1 MGLAP
6 RTPFWRGFGRV
17 LACALGLG
25 GVAAAPALVAQPA
38 QAQHADF
45 ATLLAD
51 RLYLDGPNRLIAEGN
66 VEAFFGAARLTASR
80 IMYDRATGAMQITG
94 PLVLTEG
101 QRAVML
107 ADSAELRDG
116 LRLGLIR
123 SARVVLDQQLQIA
136 ANTVERRS
144 ERFTEMNTVVASA
157 CEICPERNT
166 PLWEVRADRVVH
178 DTQERQLYFEGAR
191 FRMFGLPV
199 AYIPRLR
206 IPDPSLDRATG
217 FLSPGFSL
225 DSEHGFGVKA
235 PYFIAISQDKD
246 LTLTPFLG
254 TKGTYAL
261 DLRYRQAFD
270 NGLLELGGLVARDSI
285 RNGNLRGMVYAKG
298 DFAVPRGYRLSFNLI
313 QPSDRNLLED
323 YDRGTPRLTSDIT
336 LERIRR
342 DARIR
347 VQALQFRSLRVGDVN
362 ANLPNSVGQGLY
374 DRRFDMPGLG
384 GVGRIRLEAEGYARR
399 APISTG
405 PIADRDPKRVARFSA
420 DLGWRRDAV
429 LPGGLL
435 AAVGGNLGFDHFR
448 IAPAASGLSPTVTRL
463 RPALMAEL
471 RWPLVRAASGGA
483 SHVIEPVAQVIWSND
498 KTYALPNATSL
509 MPELDEG
516 NLFTFDRF
524 AGGDA
529 REAGLRT
536 NLGLS
541 WTRYDPDGWSSTL
554 TLGRIVRER
563 DLRQFSVASPLA
575 GRQSDWLL
583 AASIDT
589 ASGLTL
595 SSRSLFSEDFNLTR
609 SAIELDWGTDEFAI
623 STSYMRIEA
632 DPFENRT
639 VTASE
644 WTFDGSRPLDE
655 YWTARVGWRY
665 DIIQKRAARSTLGLD
680 YENEC
685 LRMAMQVE
693 RQYSATTNAT
703 STRFGLNLDI
713 LGIGGNPSQSRKR
726 CSDGI

>member
-6 RTPFWRGFGRV
+6 RTPRRRGLLRV
-17 LACALGLG
+17 LACALGL
-25 GVAAAPALVAQPA
+25 ALAAPGVPLGFGAGAA
-38 QAQHADF
+38 QAQDAGF

-51 RLYLDGPNRLIAEGN
+51 RLFLDGPNRLIAQGN
-66 VEAFFGAARLTASR
+66 VVAFFGESRLSAGR
-80 IMYDRATGAMQITG
+80 IVYDRATGAMQIDG
-94 PLVLTEG
+94 PIVLNEG
-101 QRAVML
+101 HRAVIL
-107 ADSAELRDG
+107 ADSAELRES

-136 ANTVERRS
+136 AATIERRS
-144 ERFTEMNTVVASA
+144 ERFTEMNNVVASA

-206 IPDPSLDRATG
+206 IPDPSLERATG
-217 FLSPGFSL
+217 FLSPRFSL
-225 DSEHGFGVKA
+225 DSDHGVGLRA
-235 PYFIAISQDKD
+235 PYFIALSADKD

-261 DLRYRQAFD
+261 EARYRQAFS

-285 RNGNLRGMVYAKG
+285 RNGELRGMVYAKG

-313 QPSDRNLLED
+313 QPSDRSLLED
-323 YDRGTPRLTSDIT
+323 YERGEPRLTSDIT
-336 LERIRR
+336 LERVRR
-342 DARIR
+342 DERIR
-347 VQALQFRSLRVGDVN
+347 VQALQFRSLRLGDVN

-399 APISTG
+399 TPLG
-405 PIADRDPKRVARFSA
+405 PDPEQVARFSV
-420 DLGWRRDAV
+420 DLTWRRDAV
-429 LPGGLL
+429 LPGGVLG
-435 AAVGGNLGFDHFR
+435 AVGANLGFDHFQ
-448 IAPAASGLSPTVTRL
+448 IAPAASGFSSNVSRW
-463 RPALMAEL
+463 RPSLMAEL
-471 RWPLVRAASGGA
+471 RWPLVRASAGGA

-498 KTYALPNATSL
+498 KLYALPNATSL

-529 REAGLRT
+529 REAGLRA

-541 WTRYDPDGWSSTL
+541 WTRYDPDGWSSTV
-554 TLGRIVRER
+554 TVGRVIRDR
-563 DLRQFSVASPLA
+563 DLFQFSAASPLA

-589 ASGLTL
+589 AAGLSL
-595 SSRSLFSEDFNLTR
+595 SSRSHFSDSFDLTR
-609 SAIELDWGTDEFAI
+609 SAIELDWTTDDFGI

-632 DPFENRT
+632 DPVENRPT
-639 VTASE
+639 AASE
-644 WTFDGSRPLDE
+644 WTFDGSRALDE
-655 YWTARVGWRY
+655 YWTARVGWHY
-665 DIIQKRAARSTLGLD
+665 DITSGRSARTTLGLD

-693 RQYSATTNAT
+693 RQYSATTNSSA
-703 STRFGLNLDI
+703 TRFGLNIDI
-713 LGIGGNPSQSRKR
+713 LGIGGNPSVTRKR